1 MQCAVSHGDF
11 VEQLS
16 QQEAILLSVV
26 ACVCN
31 EDMSVASSA
40 VSLLVRL
47 GTSSEGLSI
56 LYSTPMVQ
64 AFKGAMMQQDIIR
77 FRVYEVM
84 ACQALCQV

>member
-1 MQCAVSHGDF
+1 
-11 VEQLS
+11 
-16 QQEAILLSVV
+16 
-26 ACVCN
+26 
-31 EDMSVASSA
+31 